1 MGLGVLPNATILF
14 SSIITSSVYLHSLRF
29 AGLFSRRLCLGCHFL
44 SLWFFLSERLGLGLG
59 FRPQRDIMDFLS
71 SFITS
76 PPSIFTLYASPV
88 DSHGPLCLGAH
99 FLSYCYS
106 FTFFI
111 ISHFSL
117 IFYKIE
123 PFFPSSPYFT
133 FRISN
138 VIRTGP
144 HDTLLFVVL

>member
-1 MGLGVLPNATILF
+1 MIWG
-14 SSIITSSVYLHSLRF
+14 S
-29 AGLFSRRLCLGCHFL
+29 L
-44 SLWFFLSERLGLGLG
+44 SLYYHTCSLLSHN
-59 FRPQRDIMDFLS
+59 
-71 SFITS
+71 

-88 DSHGPLCLGAH
+88 DSHGGYAWVATFYLFGSFSPRDWDGDWGFAPTRHYGFSLFLHIFTSVYLHSLRFAGLFLRRLCLGCH
-99 FLSYCYS
+99 FLSLCYS

-117 IFYKIE
+117 IYYKIE
-123 PFFPSSPYFT
+123 PFILSSPYFT

-144 HDTLLFVVL
+144 HDALLFVVL